1 MIAKVIKPDGTIQEV
16 VPANGKT
23 FTLDELQHHV
33 GGYIEILRMPGT
45 GKAMMIVNEE
55 GKLKSLP
62 YNDVATKLWREGMEH
77 HTGSGGVRLSDFN
90 RISDTFPQGDW
101 IVGQVLLC
109 HDDQLEK

>member
-16 VPANGKT
+16 VPASGTT
-23 FTLDELQHHV
+23 FSYEELRQHV
-33 GGYIEILRMPGT
+33 GGGYIEILRMPGT
-45 GKAMMIVNEE
+45 GKAMMVIDEE
-55 GKLKSLP
+55 GKIKQQP

-77 HTGSGGVRLSDFN
+77 VGSGGTRLSDFD
-90 RISDTFPQGDW
+90 RISDKYPQGDW